1 MKFSNKKFSQYI
13 NRINKDNVI
22 HLFAS
27 MIIAIGGFLR
37 IFAFSSNRSLWLD
50 EAYIALNIINRSFFE
65 LTKVLD
71 RNQSAPIGFLWVEKI
86 MVSLPGNQDLLL
98 RTFPLIAGI
107 VSMVLMWKL
116 SRKFFHNFF
125 ALIPLLLFSI
135 NDRLIYYSSEV
146 KQYSFDVLVVLILLL
161 LAIKFFE
168 DQSNFRQLLI
178 LGIAGALLI
187 WFSHP
192 SIFILSGIGLAL
204 LFDHFMRRKKT
215 GILLLI
221 GIITVWLASFG
232 FEYIISLRG
241 IALQTGLNTYWSDY
255 FMPVP
260 PWSNPYWFVSTWK
273 DLIFFL
279 GYKNNPLTI
288 GVSIIF
294 LVGVLSTSKQK
305 FIKSL
310 LLLSPFLLILVA
322 SGMEKYPF
330 FRRLLLFIFP
340 ILFLMITAGLEG
352 IHSILSCKNKIVAR
366 LLTVVLVIFLILL
379 PGQASFGRISHPIQK
394 ENTKA
399 LLTSLQSKWEE
410 NDIVYVHYSAAAAF
424 LYYSEQF
431 GFTKEEYSIGKRSNE
446 KPKLYKGE
454 IDQLNHD
461 GRIWILFSHQSSEFV
476 QKDKVYILKYMR
488 TIGNQ
493 VYYLNG
499 DGSSLY
505 LFEVSSNQ

>member
-1 MKFSNKKFSQYI
+1 
-13 NRINKDNVI
+13 
-22 HLFAS
+22 
-27 MIIAIGGFLR
+27 MIFAIGGFLR
-37 IFAFSSNRSLWLD
+37 IFALSSNRSLWLD
-50 EAYIALNIINRSFFE
+50 EAKIALNIINRSFVE
-65 LTKVLD
+65 LTRVLD
-71 RNQSAPIGFLWVEKI
+71 LNQSAPIGFLWVEKI
-86 MVSLPGNQDLLL
+86 IVSLPGNQDLLL

-125 ALIPLLLFSI
+125 VLIPLLLFSI

-146 KQYSFDVLVVLILLL
+146 KQYSFDVLAVLILLL
-161 LAIKFFE
+161 LAIKYFE
-168 DQSNFRQLLI
+168 NQNNIRQLFF
-178 LGIAGALLI
+178 LGITGILLI

-192 SIFILSGIGLAL
+192 SIFILGGIGLTL
-204 LFDHFMRRKKT
+204 ITDHFMRKNKT
-215 GILLLI
+215 GILLSL
-221 GIITVWLASFG
+221 GIIAIWLASFG
-232 FEYIISLRG
+232 FEYIISLQG
-241 IALQTGLNTYWSDY
+241 VALHKGLNSYWNDY
-255 FMPVP
+255 FMPMP

-273 DLIFFL
+273 DLILFL

-322 SGMEKYPF
+322 SCMEKYPF

-340 ILFLMITAGLEG
+340 ILFLLITAGLER
-352 IHSILSCKNKIVAR
+352 IHSFLSCKNKIVAR
-366 LLTVVLVIFLILL
+366 LLTVVLVVFLVYL
-379 PGQASFGRISHPIQK
+379 PGLTSFGRIVHPIQK

-399 LLTSLQSKWEE
+399 LLKSLQSKWEK
-410 NDIVYVHYSAAAAF
+410 NDIVYVHYSAAPAF

-431 GFTKEEYSIGKRSNE
+431 GFTIEEYSIGKRSNE
-446 KPKLYKGE
+446 KPKLYME
-454 IDQLNHD
+454 DIDGLTGD
-461 GRIWILFSHQSSEFV
+461 GRIWILFSHQSSKFV
-476 QKDKVYILKYMR
+476 QKDVAYILKYMR

-493 VYYLNG
+493 VYSQNG